1 MNELKLSKKFFS
13 LMACLFVVAI
23 GYGVL
28 LPVLPYFIEK
38 LAANTAYQGDISF
51 HFGIL
56 TAIYPI
62 TLVFTAP
69 FWGRISDRIGPRAL
83 IIFGLSGF
91 VLMQVGIAFSSS
103 LMMLYAARIT
113 GSLLSSFLVP
123 VINAHIAD
131 ITSEAQRTKAL
142 AWSGTAVSVGVIMGP
157 GLSGYLIG
165 SDLHIRLAKIHWL
178 IERFSL
184 PFLVLALLGASVM
197 IITLLYLKNEKRKPI
212 RQKSRKPMQLFPK
225 GKWKSLK
232 YLLIISLVLQ
242 VGITLFE
249 TVFALF
255 IKDSAGFSVTFI
267 GTSLLVCG
275 LVMALFQPAVA
286 RWGTLIIK
294 DPKKQMALGMLL
306 AGMVLPAFAVIQVKW
321 MILVLIGLFGLGSS
335 LVVPNLLASISKK
348 DPEASGW
355 AFGMQ
360 SSFSG
365 IGQMLGPLA
374 GTALYTINAQIPFIL
389 AGALL
394 LITSLVQWKSLLAI
408 SALKPTKPHGAA

>member
-1 MNELKLSKKFFS
+1 MSELKLSKKFFS
-13 LMACLFVVAI
+13 LMASLFVVAI

-28 LPVLPYFIEK
+28 LPVLPYFIER
-38 LAANTAYQGDISF
+38 LAENTQYQGDISF

-69 FWGRISDRIGPRAL
+69 FWGRISDRIGPKIL
-83 IIFGLSGF
+83 IVFGLSGF
-91 VLMQVGIAFSSS
+91 VLMQVGIAFSTT
-103 LMMLYAARIT
+103 LTMLYIARII

-131 ITSEAQRTKAL
+131 ITDEEQRIKAL
-142 AWSGTAVSVGVIMGP
+142 AWSGTAVSAGVIMGP

-165 SDLHIRLAKIHWL
+165 SDLHLRLAETHLL

-184 PFLVLALLGASVM
+184 PFLVLALLGLFIM
-197 IITLLYLKNEKRKPI
+197 IITLFFLKKEKRKPI
-212 RQKSRKPMQLFPK
+212 KQRQRKSLQLFPK
-225 GKWKSLK
+225 GKWKNLK
-232 YLLIISLVLQ
+232 DLLIISLVLQ

-255 IKDSAGFSVTFI
+255 IKDSAGFSATFI

-286 RWGTLIIK
+286 RWGTLVIK
-294 DPKKQMALGMLL
+294 DPKKQMALGMLI
-306 AGMVLPAFAVIQVKW
+306 AGLVLPVFALIQVKW
-321 MILVLIGLFGLGSS
+321 MILAFIALFGLGSS
-335 LVVPNLLASISKK
+335 VVVPNLLAFISKR
-348 DPEASGW
+348 DPQSSGW

-365 IGQMLGPLA
+365 IGQMIGPLA
-374 GTALYTINAQIPFIL
+374 GTALYTINGQIPFFA
-389 AGALL
+389 AGGL
-394 LITSLVQWKSLLAI
+394 LILSAILQLKNLTPVSELRSAKS
-408 SALKPTKPHGAA
+408 HGAA